1 MRQPETKEVDPEG
14 GPNKVL
20 SVNCITTPPNTHE
33 ELNRPLDSQ
42 AASDRLVEF
51 NIETDE
57 ESLKDQYAP
66 TSPVPQETPN
76 YGLRSQVASVKSA
89 EFNASIDKEEMQKLY
104 DPQA

>member
-1 MRQPETKEVDPEG
+1 MPNLINRHALSSSSSTCSDESSIGIGQLETKEVDPED

-20 SVNCITTPPNTHE
+20 SVNHITAPPNTHE
-33 ELNRPLDSQ
+33 ELNRPSNSQ

-51 NIETDE
+51 NTETDE

-76 YGLRSQVASVKSA
+76 YGSQS
-89 EFNASIDKEEMQKLY
+89 Q
-104 DPQA
+104 